1 MASNLIKSVMKTQYS
16 GLYWTTKDGTK
27 MRIEDMTP
35 SHRENVINMAVK
47 STIRANTDKAL
58 GLDMFI
64 SGDSMGADS
73 AFGMQEDLLDFASKP
88 DEVRK
93 WILQIS
99 PLHRAMAKLN
109 GETV

>member
-1 MASNLIKSVMKTQYS
+1 
-16 GLYWTTKDGTK
+16 
-27 MRIEDMTP
+27 
-35 SHRENVINMAVK
+35 
-47 STIRANTDKAL
+47 
-58 GLDMFI
+58 MFI